1 LPKLKPGAPP
11 YKGLPATANRRSVKR
26 AEKMEGGADSGR
38 GNTVEG
44 FKAELYES
52 IELLLADRELRKLL
66 CSLDNGVYRD
76 FLVAYLKRLLRPITT
91 NDVIDMISNLMQFG
105 LFEVELRTLPPI
117 PLPKQLFVKKKET
130 KEGVIEILKPP
141 RGFEVIGVYGDKILV
156 KTFKVFLKP
165 SKELKSVC
173 SILKG

>member
-1 LPKLKPGAPP
+1 
-11 YKGLPATANRRSVKR
+11 
-26 AEKMEGGADSGR
+26 MEGGADSSR
-38 GNTVEG
+38 GNTSED

-66 CSLDNGVYRD
+66 CSLENGVYRD
-76 FLVAYLKRLLRPITT
+76 FLVGALKRLLRPITT
-91 NDVIDMISNLMQFG
+91 SDVIDMISNLIQFG

-117 PLPKQLFVKKKET
+117 PLPKQLFVRRRKT
-130 KEGVIEILKPP
+130 KEGVIEILQPP
-141 RGFEVIGVYGDKILV
+141 RGFEVLGVYGDKILV

-173 SILKG
+173 SVLKG

>member
-1 LPKLKPGAPP
+1 LKKVREEP
-11 YKGLPATANRRSVKR
+11 S
-26 AEKMEGGADSGR
+26 R
-38 GNTVEG
+38 GNTSED

-66 CSLDNGVYRD
+66 CSLENGVYRD
-76 FLVAYLKRLLRPITT
+76 FLVGALKRLLRPITK
-91 NDVIDMISNLMQFG
+91 NDVEDMISNLMQFG

-117 PLPKQLFVKKKET
+117 PLPKQLFVKRKKT
-130 KEGVIEILKPP
+130 KEGVIEFLQPP

-173 SILKG
+173 SVLRG

>member
-1 LPKLKPGAPP
+1 VKD
-11 YKGLPATANRRSVKR
+11 GLVK
-26 AEKMEGGADSGR
+26 KMEKEAEPGR
-38 GNTVEG
+38 GNTSEV

-52 IELLLADRELRKLL
+52 LELLLADRELRKLL
-66 CSLDNGVYRD
+66 CSLENGVYRD
-76 FLVAYLKRLLRPITT
+76 FLVAALKRLLRPITT